1 MFVAIAE
8 DILQQLKVNA
18 KPTMPL
24 TYRQPIYGSVLD
36 NGSVIQVISLNE
48 QARPP
53 RHAPHLRQIGHFLY
67 LTPGRDD
74 LSVYLPKEAKAG
86 QICLC
91 FTELIEPHVFV
102 LGWTG
107 ERWETLDY
115 DIIRLEA
122 DLHGRLESLFDTR
135 YLFDKSV
142 TLIGRG

>member
-1 MFVAIAE
+1 MKGGREGVGGE
-8 DILQQLKVNA
+8 
-18 KPTMPL
+18 
-24 TYRQPIYGSVLD
+24 G
-36 NGSVIQVISLNE
+36 
-48 QARPP
+48 
-53 RHAPHLRQIGHFLY
+53 LRQIGHFLY

-74 LSVYLPKEAKAG
+74 LSAYLPKEAKAG

-122 DLHGRLESLFDTR
+122 DLYGRLGSLFDTR
-135 YLFDKSV
+135 YLFDKLV
-142 TLIGRG
+142 ALIGWG